1 VREKFH
7 RTVENLNK
15 ENFKLVNEDD
25 YDEFLSYYGPWHDTS
40 RGPQKRA
47 SQQPWYKD
55 CIKYNAAKLGLIEM
69 DEDALDAL
77 LVDIDDNIPD
87 VLCERV
93 TDEIKEIDILDP
105 EVIKRTL
112 DLIEYYSPVASMIKN
127 ISGGYYGDNSEKEEN
142 AKRIGILCKVLNEN
156 PDIMENWDFP
166 NYLGEVKDDE

>member
-1 VREKFH
+1 
-7 RTVENLNK
+7 
-15 ENFKLVNEDD
+15 
-25 YDEFLSYYGPWHDTS
+25 
-40 RGPQKRA
+40 
-47 SQQPWYKD
+47 
-55 CIKYNAAKLGLIEM
+55 M